1 MDKDVDT
8 YEFRLGENDDG
19 RRLDKVLRIVL
30 SDLPLSVI
38 FKALRKKNV
47 LVNGKKAGPDY
58 RCNKGDLVTVRDL
71 GLKGTPEPSPGRL
84 RVQIQSAAK
93 ARSVADLIIIRTPD
107 ILFLNKP
114 VGALVHDGDDS
125 LEAQVRLYLEPELDS
140 SVSFVP
146 GPLHRLDRNTSGVL
160 AFSSS
165 YAGAREFGAAL
176 RAHKIVKWYL
186 AIVDGILEDTENW
199 EEEVLRDSAERKTHV
214 FSQPAIAA
222 SNRAGISNSEIA
234 NNEIRATSIAKT
246 LAIPLANGSGRTLCL
261 FQLQTGRT
269 HQIRAQAAFHG
280 HPLHGDVKYGS
291 TRSAL
296 PYYLHAIRMDLSL
309 DKLHQCPK
317 SVVAPLPDYFVAAIQ
332 KDFGLRF
339 DALEAKMIESF
350 ARFA

>member
-1 MDKDVDT
+1 MHKDVDT

-58 RCNKGDLVTVRDL
+58 RCKKGDLVTIRSL
-71 GLKGTPEPSPGRL
+71 GLPATLQPHPGRL
-84 RVQIQSAAK
+84 RVQNAAK
-93 ARSVADLIIIRTPD
+93 AQPIAELIIIRTPD

-114 VGALVHDGDDS
+114 VGVLVHDGDDS

-165 YAGAREFGAAL
+165 YAGAREFAAAL

-186 AIVDGILEDTENW
+186 AIVDGILEGTETW
-199 EEEVLRDSAERKTHV
+199 EEEMLRDSTERKTHV
-214 FSQPAIAA
+214 FSQSAIDA
-222 SNRAGISNSEIA
+222 SDKDDISNSEIA
-234 NNEIRATSIAKT
+234 NDKIRGTSTAKT
-246 LAIPLANGSGRTLCL
+246 LAIPLAHGTGKTLSL

-280 HPLHGDVKYGS
+280 HPLHGDIKYGA
-291 TRSAL
+291 TRAAL

-309 DKLHQCPK
+309 VNLRQCPK
-317 SVVAPLPDYFVAAIQ
+317 SVVAPLPDYFVAAIH

-339 DALEAKMIESF
+339 DALEAKMVESF

>member
-1 MDKDVDT
+1 MDKDADT

-47 LVNGKKAGPDY
+47 LVNGKKVGPDY
-58 RCNKGDLVTVRDL
+58 RCKKGDLVTVRSL
-71 GLKGTPEPSPGRL
+71 GALDTPKSYSGRL
-84 RVQIQSAAK
+84 HVQSTAK
-93 ARSVADLIIIRTPD
+93 AQPIADLIILRTPD

-114 VGALVHDGDDS
+114 AGVLVHGGNDS
-125 LEAQVRLYLEPELDS
+125 METRVRLYLEPELDS

-165 YAGAREFGAAL
+165 YAGAREFAAGL

-186 AIVDGILEDTENW
+186 AIVDGILEDNENW
-199 EEEVLRDSAERKTHV
+199 QEEVLRDSAERKTHV
-214 FSQPAIAA
+214 FSQPVIAA
-222 SNRAGISNSEIA
+222 SNRAGISNTEIA
-234 NNEIRATSIAKT
+234 NGELRGTSTAKT
-246 LAIPLANGSGRTLCL
+246 LAIPLAHGTGKTLSL

-280 HPLHGDVKYGS
+280 HPLHGDIKYGA
-291 TRSAL
+291 TRAPL

-309 DKLHQCPK
+309 VNLRQCPK
-317 SVVAPLPDYFVAAIQ
+317 SVVAPLPDYFVAANQ
-332 KDFGLRF
+332 KYFGLRF
-339 DALEAKMIESF
+339 DVLEAKMIESF